1 MYRGPNIGI
10 YTAVNDKHVFVPNGF
25 AKTKAKKLAEY
36 LKNDYVFASMANT
49 RLLGALMIVNNHGIL
64 VPSTCQQ
71 WEYDHLKKSTDLNVE
86 VLDTKFNALGNLICV
101 NDKGGIVS
109 PAFSKDEVKKI
120 GDVMGIEV
128 IQKRVAGFHQVGV
141 VVRATSHGGVIHPET
156 DDKDRKSVV

>member
-1 MYRGPNIGI
+1 MYRGPNIGL

-71 WEYDHLKKSTDLNVE
+71 WEYDHLKKSTDLNVG

-109 PAFSKDEVKKI
+109 PAFSKDEVKK
-120 GDVMGIEV
+120 
-128 IQKRVAGFHQVGV
+128 
-141 VVRATSHGGVIHPET
+141 
-156 DDKDRKSVV
+156 